1 MIKAVLLLRRKP
13 GMSRED
19 FIAHYD
25 QVHGPL
31 TLRLVPGIAEYRRL
45 FVNPGP
51 SPFGHPDAQLDFD
64 VVTEMT
70 FASQQDYDCA
80 MEAMRDERVA
90 KLLGEDQAAL
100 FDVTAPNRRFFATES
115 VSAAA

>member
-25 QVHGPL
+25 QVHAPL
-31 TLRLVPGIAEYRRL
+31 TLQLLPGIAEYRRL

-70 FASQQDYDCA
+70 FASQADYDRTMAA
-80 MEAMRDERVA
+80 MQDEGVA
-90 KLLGEDQAAL
+90 RQLGDDQAAL
-100 FDVTAPNRRFFATES
+100 FDASAPNRRFFATES
-115 VSAAA
+115 VSQTG